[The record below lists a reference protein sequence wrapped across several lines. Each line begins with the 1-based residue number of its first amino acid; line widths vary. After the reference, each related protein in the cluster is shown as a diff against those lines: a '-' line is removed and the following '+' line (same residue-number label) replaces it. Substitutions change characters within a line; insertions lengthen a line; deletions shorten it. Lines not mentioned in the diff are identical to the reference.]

1 MIHIQI
7 QNVVSI
13 TLLGGMYLVDKT
25 LLLLLA
31 ITIMLY
37 LYHSHIQPQR
47 V

>member
-25 LLLLLA
+25 LLA
-31 ITIMLY
+31 IKYYSY
-37 LYHSHIQPQR
+37 LNYSHIQSQR
-47 V
+47 L